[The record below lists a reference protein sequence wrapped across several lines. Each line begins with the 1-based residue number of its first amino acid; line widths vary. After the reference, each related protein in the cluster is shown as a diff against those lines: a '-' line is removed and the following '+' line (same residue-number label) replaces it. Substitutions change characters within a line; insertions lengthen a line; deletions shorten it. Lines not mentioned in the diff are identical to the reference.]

1 MVKNYLAKYSI
12 KGKGKF
18 LSFSILLAFLIMLLL
33 LVLYFQ
39 AGREQTTITSPLS
52 GGFSMQQQEVLDR
65 IVRIDS
71 LSDADDLLAMETE
84 LHHLI
89 ATEADWITLPFLS
102 GDLVWIYDQI
112 GDFYQRLSDLEHAKK
127 YNERAYVLLDS
138 ISDLSLKSA
147 VLINKSNIESDLGN
161 FESAIRILFEGM
173 QLYGEDTTAVDFVD
187 FYNNLGSAYSGIEN
201 YDLAIHY
208 FEKLIRLAENLDL
221 EHEYGYY
228 YGNLGHTYLLL
239 GDLGKS
245 IRYLEQAKEYF
256 AKFGQLEEELLL
268 NTILASNYTKIGR
281 LVEAEALLK
290 DNLGQLEQRQLWMP
304 YVETTISLFDYYIAI
319 GNPAAALKVIDSG
332 MEKIHYSQTDRLT
345 MKIYDRL
352 IAYYEGNKNYPQA
365 FYYLNERNQLADSIS
380 NATKGDLM
388 RELTVRYETDR
399 KNARISQLT
408 TLNEKE
414 RNRNRV
420 FGLSILLLVS
430 IMILIGLL
438 LRRIAIQ
445 NRALADANYTKD
457 RLFSVIAHDLR
468 SPMSAL
474 QGVSSLLRHY
484 LEQKD
489 EEKLL
494 ELSYKTDFTLNNI
507 NDLLDNLLNW
517 AVANHQEIKVEPD
530 VISIQELLTDTIRL
544 YSSNIESRKIQ
555 FEQKVEEAVVFGDPN
570 MISSVFRNILSNA
583 IKHTPKN
590 GFITLKGQVTGEY
603 YQVSLQD
610 SGPGIPEEVLR
621 NLFRNKDKLL
631 RSEEKD
637 SFGLGL
643 RLALFFVRKNG
654 GDLKITNSEAGALAV
669 VLLPLNKSIE
679 I

>member
-1 MVKNYLAKYSI
+1 MVKNYLTKYSTI

-18 LSFSILLAFLIMLLL
+18 LSFSILLAFLILILLL
-33 LVLYFQ
+33 FLYFQ
-39 AGREQTTITSPLS
+39 AGREQATTPSQPSDAFS
-52 GGFSMQQQEVLDR
+52 GQKQEIIDR
-65 IVRIDS
+65 IAHIDS

-89 ATEADWITLPFLS
+89 ATEDDWITLPFLS
-102 GDLVWIYDQI
+102 GEMVWIFDQI
-112 GDFYQRLSDLEHAKK
+112 GDFHQRLSDLENAKK
-127 YNERAYVLLDS
+127 YNEKAYVLLDS
-138 ISDLSLKSA
+138 IPDLSLKSA
-147 VLINKSNIESDLGN
+147 VLINKANIESDLGN
-161 FESAIRILFEGM
+161 FDGAIRTLFEGM
-173 QLYGEDTTAVDFVD
+173 ELYGEDTTAVDFVD
-187 FYNNLGSAYSGIEN
+187 FYNNLGAAYSGIEN

-208 FEKLIRLAENLDL
+208 FEKLIRLAGHLDL

-239 GDLGKS
+239 GDLEQS
-245 IRYLEQAKEYF
+245 IHYLEQAKGYF
-256 AKFGQLEEELLL
+256 EKFGQLEEELLL
-268 NTILASNYTKIGR
+268 NTILASNYTKTGR

-290 DNLGQLEQRQLWMP
+290 GNLEQLEQRQLWMP
-304 YVETTISLFDYYIAI
+304 YVETTISLFDYYIAV
-319 GNPAAALKVIDSG
+319 GNPAEAMKVIDSG

-352 IAYYEGNKNYPQA
+352 IAYYEENKNYPQA
-365 FYYLNERNQLADSIS
+365 FHYLTERNHLADSIS
-380 NATKGDLM
+380 HATKGDLM

-399 KNARISQLT
+399 KNVRISQLT
-408 TLNEKE
+408 SLHEKE
-414 RNRNRV
+414 RNRNKV
-420 FGLSILLLVS
+420 FGLSILLLIF
-430 IMILIGLL
+430 IMVLIGLL
-438 LRRIAIQ
+438 LRRIAVQ

-484 LEQKD
+484 LEQKN

-530 VISIQELLTDTIRL
+530 VIPIQELLTETIRL
-544 YSSNIESRKIQ
+544 YSSNIESRKIR
-555 FEQKVEEAVVFGDPN
+555 FEQWMDAAPVYGDPN

-590 GFITLKGQVTGEY
+590 GSITLKGQVTGEY

-610 SGPGIPEEVLR
+610 SGPGIPEEVLK
-621 NLFRNKDKLL
+621 NLFKSEDKLL
-631 RSEEKD
+631 RSEGKD

-643 RLALFFVRKNG
+643 RLALFLSAKMAGIYRSTVRM
-654 GDLKITNSEAGALAV
+654 EARW
-669 VLLPLNKSIE
+669 
-679 I
+679 